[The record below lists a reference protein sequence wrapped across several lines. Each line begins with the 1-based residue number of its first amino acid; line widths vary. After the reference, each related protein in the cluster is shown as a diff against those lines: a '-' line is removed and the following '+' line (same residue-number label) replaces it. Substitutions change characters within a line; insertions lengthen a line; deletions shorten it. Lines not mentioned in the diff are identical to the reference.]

1 MGIEVSRNEKSTG
14 VFVISV
20 SGSIDTNT
28 YAALEK
34 EIDST
39 LQNSP
44 KAIVLDM
51 KDVNYMSSAGVRV
64 VLKAKKMLRQNNGEF
79 SLVNLQ
85 PQIRKVF
92 DIINALPDLNIFA
105 SIEELDGYL
114 DSMQK
119 KNTQ

>member
-1 MGIEVSRNEKSTG
+1 MGIQVSKIEKSTG
-14 VFVISV
+14 VFVVAI

-28 YAALEK
+28 YAVLEK
-34 EIDST
+34 ELDAI
-39 LQNSP
+39 LQCSP
-44 KAIVLDM
+44 KAMVLDM

-64 VLKAKKMLRQNNGEF
+64 VLKAQRIMQKNKGEF
-79 SLVNLQ
+79 SMVNLQ

-105 SIEELDGYL
+105 SIQELDSYL

-119 KNTQ
+119 KNE

>member
-51 KDVNYMSSAGVRV
+51 KGVSYMSSAGVRV
-64 VLKAKKMLRQNNGEF
+64 VLKAKKMLLENKGEF
-79 SLVNLQ
+79 SMVNLQ

-105 SIEELDGYL
+105 SIEELDSYL
-114 DSMQK
+114 DAMQK
-119 KNTQ
+119 KSAK